1 MLFKV
6 KNTQVYLLASMHLLP
21 KEWKVLPPSTIEAYR
36 QSEFC
41 VFEDNPIKSIYPY
54 PPMKNDRNIFYPW
67 IQSIIKTNELAK
79 ELGLFPE
86 YGIDLQLF
94 NKAIADQKKIS
105 YLDEENACNA
115 FAQAPI
121 KEQELM
127 LDITLN
133 HPEKIK
139 SLLNEIYSAW
149 REWNIASLAELLN
162 IQVSM
167 CPELHKRLVTTRNL
181 AWSPKI
187 ISTITNGAS
196 AIITFGALHFLGVD
210 GICHQIEDHGHH
222 EYPP

>member
-1 MLFKV
+1 MIHLCESPYIYNYRLSVTNSILYIIGNYNQTVIDK
-6 KNTQVYLLASMHLLP
+6 KN
-21 KEWKVLPPSTIEAYR
+21 
-36 QSEFC
+36 
-41 VFEDNPIKSIYPY
+41 
-54 PPMKNDRNIFYPW
+54 
-67 IQSIIKTNELAK
+67 
-79 ELGLFPE
+79 
-86 YGIDLQLF
+86 
-94 NKAIADQKKIS
+94 
-105 YLDEENACNA
+105 
-115 FAQAPI
+115 

-222 EYPP
+222 LEKL